1 MAVNGEFV
9 RRLADQCE
17 RFGVPHHINTAT
29 SPEMVKAAVIDAMR
43 ALSGVTGVAV
53 ESADFIGLVEAYE
66 GRRYFE
72 YWR

>member
-1 MAVNGEFV
+1 MICNSSSKIKIPNAG
-9 RRLADQCE
+9 
-17 RFGVPHHINTAT
+17 RFGAC
-29 SPEMVKAAVIDAMR
+29 SESAMR

-53 ESADFIGLVEAYE
+53 ESADFIGLDEAYG

>member
-1 MAVNGEFV
+1 
-9 RRLADQCE
+9 
-17 RFGVPHHINTAT
+17 
-29 SPEMVKAAVIDAMR
+29 MVKAAVIDAMR